1 MKKKKKCNQNLDK
14 LEKQIVKSKKI
25 GKMRPFLCSLI
36 LLVSSFLNG
45 QTSFFAVA
53 DAEKIRPGNLVEV
66 SFILKN
72 GEGEDFISP
81 DFSNDFYILSGPSR
95 GLSTVIQNGQMQ
107 REMSFSY
114 TLQPKRIGKLTIRP
128 ARIKVKG
135 KTLKSNSLTILVTSD
150 GKQEN
155 NDQDFFIRAELAQN
169 TIYLGQ
175 QVRLDYKIYTRKEI
189 QNYSILQESDYGGFY
204 AADIQRMDNMVQ
216 TTNIKGKTY
225 YTKIL
230 RSVALYP
237 QQTGKQ
243 RISPLVLQVGLLE
256 EEDPQRP
263 SSLFFNGDVNYV
275 NVESNVLNVTVKDLP
290 KPVPSNF
297 NGGIGNFSAF
307 GSIDKTSATTN
318 ETFYLTITILGDGD
332 AKRIK
337 SPNLNLPP
345 SFQLYDTKSEEEE
358 RGENEGKKFSQK
370 SFTYVIQPQKEGE
383 FSFQPSFTYFYPLTG
398 KYETKSLDPFLI
410 KITAGQ
416 SNSIPLKTDTDQFVS
431 LSAEDFKTPSIFTNI
446 LWIAGFTIPFL
457 GIAFFYLFTYFK
469 QQKKVKSPSEV
480 TTDHLQQAKIFG
492 DQGDYENSFIELS
505 IALRTFLFH
514 QFDIPKENF
523 SNEQIID
530 KLDQSG
536 LSNPELTQQL
546 RQLLNRFEM
555 VLYAPSMKK
564 DQWKLTWEEVC
575 NWIKQFD
582 KG

>member
-1 MKKKKKCNQNLDK
+1 
-14 LEKQIVKSKKI
+14 
-25 GKMRPFLCSLI
+25 MRLFLCNLI
-36 LLVSSFLNG
+36 LLVSSFLYG

-53 DAEKIRPGNLVEV
+53 DTENVRPGNLVEV

-81 DFSNDFYILSGPSR
+81 DFSTDFYILSGPNR

-107 REMSFSY
+107 RELSFSY
-114 TLQPKRIGKLTIRP
+114 TLQPKRNGKLIINP
-128 ARIKVKG
+128 ARIKVRG
-135 KTLKSNSLTILVTSD
+135 KILKSNTLVILVASNE
-150 GKQEN
+150 KQEN
-155 NDQDFFIRAELAQN
+155 NEQDFFIRAEIAQKN
-169 TIYLGQ
+169 IYLGQ

-225 YTKIL
+225 YTKVL
-230 RSVALYP
+230 RSVALFP

-243 RISPLVLQVGLLE
+243 SISPLVLQVGLLE
-256 EEDPQRP
+256 EDPQRP
-263 SSLFFNGDVNYV
+263 NSLFFNGDVKYV

-290 KPVPSNF
+290 KPVPANF
-297 NGGIGNFSAF
+297 NGGIGNFSA
-307 GSIDKTSATTN
+307 SSVIDKTSASTN

-345 SFQLYDTKSEEEE
+345 SFELYDTKSEEEE

-383 FSFQPSFTYFYPLTG
+383 FSFQSSFTYFYPLTG
-398 KYETKSLDPFLI
+398 KYETKLLDPFLI
-410 KITAGQ
+410 KITGGQ
-416 SNSIPLKTDTDQFVS
+416 SNSIPLKEETSQFVS
-431 LSAEDFKTPSIFTNI
+431 LSAEDFKSPSIFANI

-457 GIAFFYLFTYFK
+457 GIAFFYLYK
-469 QQKKVKSPSEV
+469 YISQKKKVKSPSEV
-480 TTDHLQQAKIFG
+480 TKDHLQQAKIFG

-505 IALRTFLFH
+505 FAFRTFLFH
-514 QFDIPKENF
+514 QFNIPKENF

-530 KLDQSG
+530 KINQSG
-536 LSNPELTQQL
+536 LSNQALTQQL
-546 RQLLNRFEM
+546 RQMLNRFEM

-564 DQWKLTWEEVC
+564 NQWKLTLEEVC
-575 NWIKQFD
+575 LWIKQFD
-582 KG
+582 KN

>member
-1 MKKKKKCNQNLDK
+1 
-14 LEKQIVKSKKI
+14 
-25 GKMRPFLCSLI
+25 MRPFLCSLI

-81 DFSNDFYILSGPSR
+81 DFSNDFYILSGPNR

-370 SFTYVIQPQKEGE
+370 SFTYVIQPQQEGE

-416 SNSIPLKTDTDQFVS
+416 SKSIPLKTDTDQFVS

-505 IALRTFLFH
+505 FALRTFIFH

-536 LSNPELTQQL
+536 LSNQELTQQL

>member
-1 MKKKKKCNQNLDK
+1 
-14 LEKQIVKSKKI
+14 
-25 GKMRPFLCSLI
+25 MRPFLCSLI

-81 DFSNDFYILSGPSR
+81 DFSNDFYILSGPNR

-446 LWIAGFTIPFL
+446 LWIAGFTIHFL

-505 IALRTFLFH
+505 FALRTFLFH

-536 LSNPELTQQL
+536 LSNQELTQQL

>member
-81 DFSNDFYILSGPSR
+81 DFSNDFYILSGPNR

-243 RISPLVLQVGLLE
+243 SISPLVLQVGLL

-290 KPVPSNF
+290 KPVPSIF

-307 GSIDKTSATTN
+307 GSIDKTSASTN
-318 ETFYLTITILGDGD
+318 ETFYLTINILGDGD

-416 SNSIPLKTDTDQFVS
+416 SNSIPLKADTDQFVS
-431 LSAEDFKTPSIFTNI
+431 LSEEDFKTPSIFTNI

-480 TTDHLQQAKIFG
+480 TTDHLQQAKIYG
-492 DQGDYENSFIELS
+492 DQGNYENSFIELS
-505 IALRTFLFH
+505 FALRTFLFH

-536 LSNPELTQQL
+536 LSNQELTQQL

-575 NWIKQFD
+575 LWIKQFD

>member
-1 MKKKKKCNQNLDK
+1 
-14 LEKQIVKSKKI
+14 
-25 GKMRPFLCSLI
+25 
-36 LLVSSFLNG
+36 
-45 QTSFFAVA
+45 
-53 DAEKIRPGNLVEV
+53 
-66 SFILKN
+66 
-72 GEGEDFISP
+72 
-81 DFSNDFYILSGPSR
+81 
-95 GLSTVIQNGQMQ
+95 MQ

-114 TLQPKRIGKLTIRP
+114 TLQPKRNGKLTIRP

-135 KTLKSNSLTILVTSD
+135 KILKSNSLTILVTSD

-155 NDQDFFIRAELAQN
+155 NDQDFFIRAEIAQN

-216 TTNIKGKTY
+216 TTNIKGITY

-243 RISPLVLQVGLLE
+243 SISPLVLQVGLL

-290 KPVPSNF
+290 KPIPSNF

-307 GSIDKTSATTN
+307 GSIDKTSASTN

-370 SFTYVIQPQKEGE
+370 SFTYVIQPQQEGE
-383 FSFQPSFTYFYPLTG
+383 FSFQPTFTYFYPLTG
-398 KYETKSLDPFLI
+398 KYETISLDPFLI
-410 KITAGQ
+410 KITASQ
-416 SNSIPLKTDTDQFVS
+416 SNNIPLKTDTDPFVT
-431 LSAEDFKTPSIFTNI
+431 LSVEDFKTPSIFTNI

-469 QQKKVKSPSEV
+469 QQKKVKSPAEV
-480 TTDHLQQAKIFG
+480 TTDHLQQAKIYG
-492 DQGDYENSFIELS
+492 DKGDYENSFIELS
-505 IALRTFLFH
+505 FALRTFLFH

-536 LSNPELTQQL
+536 LSNQELTQQL

-575 NWIKQFD
+575 LWIKQFD

>member
-1 MKKKKKCNQNLDK
+1 
-14 LEKQIVKSKKI
+14 
-25 GKMRPFLCSLI
+25 MRPFLCSLI

-81 DFSNDFYILSGPSR
+81 DFSNDFYILSGPNR

-114 TLQPKRIGKLTIRP
+114 TLQPKRNGKLTIRP

-216 TTNIKGKTY
+216 TTNIKGKMY

-243 RISPLVLQVGLLE
+243 SISPLVLQVGLL

-290 KPVPSNF
+290 KPAPSNF

-307 GSIDKTSATTN
+307 GSIDKTSASTN

-370 SFTYVIQPQKEGE
+370 SFTYVIQPQQEGE
-383 FSFQPSFTYFYPLTG
+383 FSFQPTFTYFYPLSG
-398 KYETKSLDPFLI
+398 KYETISLDPFLI
-410 KITAGQ
+410 KITASQ
-416 SNSIPLKTDTDQFVS
+416 SNNIPLKTDTDPFVT
-431 LSAEDFKTPSIFTNI
+431 LSVEDFKTPSIFTNI

-469 QQKKVKSPSEV
+469 QHKKVKSPSEV
-480 TTDHLQQAKIFG
+480 TTDHLQQAKIYG

-505 IALRTFLFH
+505 FALRTFLFH

-536 LSNPELTQQL
+536 LSNQELTQQL

-575 NWIKQFD
+575 LWIKQFD